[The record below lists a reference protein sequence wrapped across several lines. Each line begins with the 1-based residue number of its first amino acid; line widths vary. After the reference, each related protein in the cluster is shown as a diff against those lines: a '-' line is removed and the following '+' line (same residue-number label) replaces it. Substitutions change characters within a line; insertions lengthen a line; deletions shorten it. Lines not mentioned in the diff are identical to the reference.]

1 MTTTEEYRSSNV
13 RHSGCY
19 AKSKSWQGFWAGA
32 GSISPAVIVPSEHS
46 TVNCR
51 GVEEMSL
58 SPQERAEF
66 VNSYTR
72 ALITAWSSEEFSN
85 QLSQDPRGA
94 LADVGI
100 TIPEGASLDVVRAI
114 PDGKRDGSV
123 DIQVGLYEEGL
134 NTGHFEIRIPEVP
147 QVDTAELTDSEL
159 EGVAA
164 GDINC
169 CCCPCCCCT

>member
-1 MTTTEEYRSSNV
+1 
-13 RHSGCY
+13 
-19 AKSKSWQGFWAGA
+19 
-32 GSISPAVIVPSEHS
+32 
-46 TVNCR
+46 
-51 GVEEMSL
+51 
-58 SPQERAEF
+58 
-66 VNSYTR
+66 
-72 ALITAWSSEEFSN
+72 
-85 QLSQDPRGA
+85 
-94 LADVGI
+94 
-100 TIPEGASLDVVRAI
+100 VRAI